1 MTMHQRSA
9 NPGKAVASRTYP
21 HTIEYDHSE
30 GARSLRQAIGGP
42 ARLGF
47 RLIVLFIAAFGSWS
61 YFAPI
66 DGGAVASGSISPD
79 GSRRTVQHLEGGI
92 ISKLLVRDG
101 DTVHAGQV
109 LLVLEDVQPRTAH
122 DALLQENLSL
132 LATRTR
138 LDAEKMG
145 LEEIVFPSV
154 LENAVDDV
162 VRAVVQD
169 QRHVFQTRL
178 DVHRSRKRVLEQR
191 IAQLHEQI
199 TGFEAQV
206 HSATRQL
213 AIIAEEVKGK
223 SHLLKLNL
231 MTKPEVLKLDRA
243 EAEILGRRGE
253 YTAAIGR
260 AREQIGEAELQLLA
274 VEAERSEQIA
284 TQLDQVRIK
293 LSENTQNLDA
303 GRDVL
308 ARIAV
313 TAPVDGIVLNM
324 KFKTEGGVVQRGE
337 PILEIV
343 PANENLLIDAKLSPN
358 DIDVVRAG
366 LPAFVHLTAYNSRL
380 TPKVQ
385 GSVKLVS
392 ADRLVDEVSK
402 QPYFLARVEVLK
414 DELEQLA
421 TEIELLPGMP
431 AEVMIVTDRR
441 SLFEYLL
448 RPFLDTWRRSFRQA

>member
-1 MTMHQRSA
+1 
-9 NPGKAVASRTYP
+9 V
-21 HTIEYDHSE
+21 
-30 GARSLRQAIGGP
+30 GP
-42 ARLGF
+42 
-47 RLIVLFIAAFGSWS
+47 S
-61 YFAPI
+61 P
-66 DGGAVASGSISPD
+66 SGSISPD

-145 LEEIVFPSV
+145 LEEIAFPSV
-154 LENAVDDV
+154 LEKAVDDV

-199 TGFEAQV
+199 RGFEAQV

-284 TQLDQVRIK
+284 TQLDQVRFK
-293 LSENTQNLDA
+293 LSENTQKLDA

-313 TAPVDGIVLNM
+313 TAPVDGIVMNM

-358 DIDVVRAG
+358 DIDVVRADC
-366 LPAFVHLTAYNSRL
+366 RL
-380 TPKVQ
+380 
-385 GSVKLVS
+385 SS
-392 ADRLVDEVSK
+392 
-402 QPYFLARVEVLK
+402 
-414 DELEQLA
+414 
-421 TEIELLPGMP
+421 I
-431 AEVMIVTDRR
+431 
-441 SLFEYLL
+441 
-448 RPFLDTWRRSFRQA
+448 